1 MRNKTLVLAALA
13 AAGAMTLQ
21 PTLSQHPAVQVVA
34 PASKK
39 RRRSLF
45 GGTPYNPFVPYGRK
59 GAGVSVAQ
67 HKRQAKK
74 ARNVA
79 RNRAAHR

>member
-1 MRNKTLVLAALA
+1 MRKNLALIALA
-13 AAGAMTLQ
+13 AAGALSLQ
-21 PTLSQHPAVQVVA
+21 PAMSQQPALQVVA

-45 GGTPYNPFVPYGRK
+45 SGTPYNPFVPYGRK
-59 GAGVSVAQ
+59 GAGISVAQ
-67 HKRQAKK
+67 HKRMAKK